1 MPGPDKGEGLPLRPG
16 PGLGR
21 PLRAGDPPATP
32 PERESADGF
41 SVTG

>member
-1 MPGPDKGEGLPLRPG
+1 MIPEGESLPLRPS

-21 PLRAGDPPATP
+21 PLLRGEPRNA
-32 PERESADGF
+32 PESKSADGF